1 MTTLKFRAATL
12 CFPVIWA
19 LLAPSPVA
27 AKAAAASTIAIAA
40 APLPVVDQVIEK
52 ADAYL
57 QTQVR
62 NDMFSGTALIARDF
76 SGTALIARDGEPV
89 FVKSYGMANYE
100 LGAPNK
106 PDTTYLF
113 GSVIKQFTAV
123 AILQLQEQG
132 KLKVG
137 DPICCYL
144 ENCPQSALAPP
155 RMGVVCGA
163 LHDGAVHGVNRS
175 GARAFPCPA

>member
-57 QTQVR
+57 QAQVR
-62 NDMFSGTALIARDF
+62 NDMF

-155 RMGVVCGA
+155 RMGVVRGA